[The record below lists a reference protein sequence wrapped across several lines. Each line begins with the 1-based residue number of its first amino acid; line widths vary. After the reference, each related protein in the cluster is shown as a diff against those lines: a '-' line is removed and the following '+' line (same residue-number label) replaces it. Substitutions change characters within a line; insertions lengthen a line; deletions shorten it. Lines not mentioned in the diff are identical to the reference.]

1 MVDRVVNH
9 GGRGFGV
16 VVVLV
21 NVSVLQNP
29 EAPSGHT
36 VDTPIRNP

>member
-9 GGRGFGV
+9 GGSGFGV

-21 NVSVLQNP
+21 DVSANRTFNL
-29 EAPSGHT
+29 
-36 VDTPIRNP
+36 I